1 METEEEDDE
10 EDATKENM
18 TKKEKAT
25 KEEKHDIDLDKGLRV
40 AGEEVCPLYCNAS
53 IIPNHNEQPT
63 ISKSPSLNIEIIAT
77 KTIKI
82 NNDQC

>member
-40 AGEEVCPLYCNAS
+40 AGEEVEL
-53 IIPNHNEQPT
+53 
-63 ISKSPSLNIEIIAT
+63 K
-77 KTIKI
+77 
-82 NNDQC
+82 